1 MKQVKKMSDNMMK
14 TTRSTATGEYR
25 MWRSGG
31 DVIIQLQPNIGGEN
45 VVGWKYTVGRMK
57 DCGMDYKT
65 HPAYPT
71 KTWVFNASWSKTE
84 SAGEYTKE
92 YTFTREADMKDNV
105 RAASTKAALNAF
117 VDSYDQ
123 FFYDTLLE
131 YEGEVFNP
139 ITMETRLHY
148 HSSWN
153 TPLEETWI
161 RLTDDEQTLRNQ
173 CDDSF
178 KALAGAILP
187 VKAWSLSKS
196 DERPQRHIRAIID
209 LDDTKPFGLS
219 SGVGLMPHCWEI
231 ITVDDPSH
239 PKNEDPNNPTTYC
252 FVCESTPNEEGYC
265 PIAMKTEEEYQAERD
280 ASEDGM
286 TEVCTNN
293 SQISAGGNHL
303 RPPPAE
309 EADDAHWENLH
320 DEQPE
325 RFDENGIYHPEPV
338 VSPEQRA
345 MNDLKREIE
354 LDRAKLRHI
363 LEQVN
368 QLTTD
373 AVEMQGRLFIN
384 EQQYAKHSHLD
395 KEASE

>member
-1 MKQVKKMSDNMMK
+1 
-14 TTRSTATGEYR
+14 
-25 MWRSGG
+25 
-31 DVIIQLQPNIGGEN
+31 
-45 VVGWKYTVGRMK
+45 
-57 DCGMDYKT
+57 
-65 HPAYPT
+65 
-71 KTWVFNASWSKTE
+71 VFNASWSKTE

-239 PKNEDPNNPTTYC
+239 PK
-252 FVCESTPNEEGYC
+252 
-265 PIAMKTEEEYQAERD
+265 
-280 ASEDGM
+280 
-286 TEVCTNN
+286 
-293 SQISAGGNHL
+293 
-303 RPPPAE
+303 PAE

>member
-1 MKQVKKMSDNMMK
+1 
-14 TTRSTATGEYR
+14 

-31 DVIIQLQPNIGGEN
+31 DVIIQLEAKIGGEN

-57 DCGMDYKT
+57 DCGMDYTT
-65 HPAYPT
+65 HPKYPT

-117 VDSYDQ
+117 VESYDQ
-123 FFYDTLLE
+123 FFFDTLLE

-153 TPLEETWI
+153 TPLEETWV
-161 RLTDDEQTLRNQ
+161 RLTDNPKTLRNQ

-187 VKAWSLSKS
+187 VKAWSLNRS
-196 DERPQRHIRAIID
+196 ETRPQHDVRAVID
-209 LDDTKPFGLS
+209 LKDTKSFGLR
-219 SGVGLMPHCWEI
+219 SGVSLSSHCWEI

-239 PKNEDPNNPTTYC
+239 PKNYYEDPNNPTTYC
-252 FVCESTPNEEGYC
+252 IVCESIANEEGYC
-265 PIAMKTEEEYQAERD
+265 PIAMKTEEEYQTERD
-280 ASEDGM
+280 ASEDGT
-286 TEVCTNN
+286 TEVCTNT
-293 SQISAGGNHL
+293 SLICVKADWQATVSKGMK
-303 RPPPAE
+303 RAE
-309 EADDAHWENLH
+309 LEVKSILKDA
-320 DEQPE
+320 
-325 RFDENGIYHPEPV
+325 
-338 VSPEQRA
+338 SPEQRA
-345 MNDLKREIE
+345 MDDLKRDIE
-354 LDRAKLRHI
+354 LDRAKLVHI
-363 LEQVN
+363 LEEVN
-368 QLTTD
+368 RLTSD
-373 AVEMQGRLFIN
+373 AVELQGTLFIN

-395 KEASE
+395 KEGGV